1 MATIHLRKPILL
13 SGAVSVSLATL
24 AVETSAQ
31 SRPTPERP
39 LSDAMAEALRGPFH
53 GDLAPPGSP
62 GHDLLLSSTASPR
75 GLADRVGVGASPS
88 PQPPGVQ
95 IPAPAGAPSA
105 EDGTPSR
112 GKVFLLTTLAAAA
125 GHAWSFYWPVRCG
138 VPGDTP
144 LLGDPAGP
152 FVNPAAE
159 TKEDALCPTE
169 NETVLFFT
177 GGLATT
183 MMTGSVATLAGRGFW
198 RSLAGSTLGYAGGLA
213 AAAGTFLAVD
223 ELGLGWEWED
233 ATVERVGMGVLI
245 LGQAVI
251 TTLFSN

>member
-1 MATIHLRKPILL
+1 MATIHLRKPILTL
-13 SGAVSVSLATL
+13 GCSFGVVATL

-62 GHDLLLSSTASPR
+62 GHDLLLSSTVSPL
-75 GLADRVGVGASPS
+75 GLADRVGVGESPS
-88 PQPPGVQ
+88 PQPPGVR

-112 GKVFLLTTLAAAA
+112 GRVFLLTTLAAAA
-125 GHAWSFYWPVRCG
+125 GHAWSFYWFDRCAV
-138 VPGDTP
+138 VPGDAP
-144 LLGDPAGP
+144 LGGPAGP
-152 FVNPAAE
+152 FVNPAAA
-159 TKEDALCPTE
+159 TKEDTLCPTD
-169 NETVLFFT
+169 NEGVLFFT
-177 GGLATT
+177 GGIATT
-183 MMTGSVATLAGRGFW
+183 MVTGGAATLAGRGFW

-213 AAAGTFLAVD
+213 AFAGTSLTVE
-223 ELGLGWEWED
+223 ELGLDWED
-233 ATVERVGMGVLI
+233 ATVHRVGMGVLI
-245 LGQAVI
+245 LGHAAI